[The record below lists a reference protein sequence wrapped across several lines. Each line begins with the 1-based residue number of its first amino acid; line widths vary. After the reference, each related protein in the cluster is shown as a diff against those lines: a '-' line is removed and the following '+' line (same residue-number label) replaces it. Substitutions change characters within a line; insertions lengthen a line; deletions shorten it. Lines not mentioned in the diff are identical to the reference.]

1 MNWLRRELLSHELLC
16 MNYCV
21 ATLKTQG
28 DSMENKILNLQKTAT
43 DIRLGII
50 EAVFNAKSGHP
61 GGALSSADILACLY
75 FSELN
80 INPKKP
86 DMKDRD
92 RFVLS
97 KGHSCPG
104 LYSALAHRGF
114 FPVDMLKTFRHTDS
128 ILQGHPDM
136 KYIKGVDMSSG
147 SLGQGFSCACGMALS
162 AKISKMNY
170 RTYALIGDG
179 ESQEGQIWEAIM
191 FASHY
196 KLDNLC
202 LIIDNNGLQIDGKVK
217 DVMNTMPYASKL
229 KAFGWNV
236 IQIDGHNIEEIL
248 DAFNKARET
257 KNKPTAIVAKTVKGK
272 GVSFMENQAGWHG
285 KAPNEE
291 QYLQAKAELEAY
303 KSTLG
308 GNE

>member
-1 MNWLRRELLSHELLC
+1 MNTKEL
-16 MNYCV
+16 
-21 ATLKTQG
+21 Q
-28 DSMENKILNLQKTAT
+28 IIAT
-43 DIRLGII
+43 DIRLGIV

-75 FSELN
+75 FDELN
-80 INPKKP
+80 IDPQNPK
-86 DMKDRD
+86 MENRD

-114 FPVDMLKTFRHTDS
+114 FSTDLLKTFRHTDS
-128 ILQGHPDM
+128 TLQGHPDM
-136 KYIKGVDMSSG
+136 KYIPGVDMSSG

-162 AKISKMNY
+162 AKISGKDY
-170 RTYALIGDG
+170 RTYALVGDG

-191 FASHY
+191 FAAHY

-202 LIIDNNGLQIDGKVK
+202 LIIDNNGLQIDGNVK
-217 DVMNTMPYASKL
+217 DVMNTMPYDTKL

-236 IQIDGHNIEEIL
+236 TTIDGHNIDEIL
-248 DAFNKARET
+248 GAFKAAKEY
-257 KNKPTAIVAKTVKGK
+257 KGAPTAIIAKTVKGQ
-272 GVSFMENQAGWHG
+272 GVSFIENQAGWHG

-291 QYLQAKAELEAY
+291 QYNQAKAELEKY
-303 KSTLG
+303 KKSL
-308 GNE
+308 